1 MLAVP
6 IRGGIDLWQHSAL
19 KADDS
24 EAWNPYPVRGP
35 FFDVNHFGAK
45 ADNATLNTPAFTRA
59 FAACRAAGFGYVR
72 VPAGAYRT
80 GRVELASGCYLL
92 LQPHAIIQGSTEQS
106 DYGSDWDYW
115 SIVFGRNVSNTG
127 VISPTADGLASGGE
141 IRGILWQLVVG
152 YDAQAND
159 FKQRRWPGNEDD
171 PCRGVCKPG
180 NLFLQDATNITVMSV
195 SLTESAGWTQIY
207 RRVSN
212 LLADRLIVRNSVQW
226 GTGDGMDVESGSN
239 LTFANSV
246 MKTGDDNLAFRSGS
260 FVYLRTPWPAGPIAP
275 VSRVRVRNMTLTSSS
290 SAIKFE
296 QSVLPVAEKYEVG
309 DIHDVCVED
318 VKILDTNRGIGI
330 WQRTSH
336 GALRDMVFR
345 RINMTTRFDSKPG
358 FWGAGEPLFVSSL
371 GPMPSPL
378 IRNLTFESISA
389 ISENGA
395 LLSSLPVE
403 QPSAVANVSLLDV
416 RITIQRTGNITKP
429 KGKDYEV
436 RAANSSGVSVSIAIS
451 VYYSSSC

>member
-1 MLAVP
+1 M
-6 IRGGIDLWQHSAL
+6 
-19 KADDS
+19 
-24 EAWNPYPVRGP
+24 
-35 FFDVNHFGAK
+35 
-45 ADNATLNTPAFTRA
+45 
-59 FAACRAAGFGYVR
+59 
-72 VPAGAYRT
+72 
-80 GRVELASGCYLL
+80 
-92 LQPHAIIQGSTEQS
+92 
-106 DYGSDWDYW
+106 
-115 SIVFGRNVSNTG
+115 
-127 VISPTADGLASGGE
+127 
-141 IRGILWQLVVG
+141 
-152 YDAQAND
+152 
-159 FKQRRWPGNEDD
+159 
-171 PCRGVCKPG
+171 
-180 NLFLQDATNITVMSV
+180 
-195 SLTESAGWTQIY
+195 
-207 RRVSN
+207 
-212 LLADRLIVRNSVQW
+212 
-226 GTGDGMDVESGSN
+226 
-239 LTFANSV
+239 
-246 MKTGDDNLAFRSGS
+246 
-260 FVYLRTPWPAGPIAP
+260 
-275 VSRVRVRNMTLTSSS
+275 
-290 SAIKFE
+290 
-296 QSVLPVAEKYEVG
+296 G

-345 RINMTTRFDSKPG
+345 RINMTTRFDSKPA